1 MVDAVVESVG
11 AAPYPSILHVDLDAF
26 FAAVEVLSDP
36 SLAGKAV
43 IVGGTGG
50 RGVVAAAS
58 YEARAYGVHSAMPS
72 ARARR
77 LCPHAVFLAGRH
89 DVYAEYSRRLHAV
102 LTSFTPVVEG
112 ISLDEAFL
120 DVSSVRRLWGPG
132 PEIARRI
139 RARVH
144 DEVGLWAS
152 VGVATTKL
160 VAKLA
165 SEAAKPSASMDGPVP
180 GLGVKVV
187 EPAEE
192 LAFLHDHPVGALW
205 GVGPATRRRLE
216 RFGVRTVGDLAAL
229 PADTLVRALGEA
241 AGRALHDLAHNRDPR
256 PVVADREAKSV
267 GHEETYPQDHR
278 DPDVLR
284 REVVRLSDAVAS
296 RLRSSGLAGRTVTLK
311 VRFGDFRTI
320 TRSRTE
326 PEGVDTAPAVARVA
340 LELLG
345 GVEES
350 PGVGALGVRLLGV
363 SASNLVPA
371 RGRQLS
377 LDEVVAAGD
386 RDEGVA
392 RAVDEV
398 RRRFGERAV
407 GPGSLVGEKG
417 VEVRRRGDQQWGPG
431 V

>member
-1 MVDAVVESVG
+1 
-11 AAPYPSILHVDLDAF
+11 
-26 FAAVEVLSDP
+26 
-36 SLAGKAV
+36 
-43 IVGGTGG
+43 
-50 RGVVAAAS
+50 
-58 YEARAYGVHSAMPS
+58 MPS

-77 LCPHAVFLAGRH
+77 LCPHAVFLNGRH
-89 DVYAEYSRRLHAV
+89 DLYADYSLRLHAV
-102 LTSFTPVVEG
+102 LTSITPLVEG

-120 DVSSVRRLWGPG
+120 DVTSVRRLWGPG

-144 DEVGLWAS
+144 DEIGLWAS

-165 SEAAKPSASMDGPVP
+165 SEAAKPTASMAGPVP
-180 GLGVKVV
+180 GLGVRVV
-187 EPAEE
+187 MPDEE
-192 LAFLHDHPVGALW
+192 LAFLRAHPVGALW
-205 GVGPATRRRLE
+205 GVGPATRRRLD
-216 RFGVRTVGDLAAL
+216 RFGVRTVGDLATL
-229 PADTLVRALGEA
+229 PVDTLVGTLGPAL
-241 AGRALHDLAHNRDPR
+241 GRALHDLAHNRDAR

-267 GHEETYPQDHR
+267 GHEETYPRDHR
-278 DPDVLR
+278 DPDALR

-296 RLRSSGLAGRTVTLK
+296 RLRAAGLAGRTVTLK

-326 PEGVDTAPAVARVA
+326 PEGVDTRPAVAGAA
-340 LELLG
+340 LGLLAT
-345 GVEES
+345 VDVS
-350 PGVGALGVRLLGV
+350 PGVRLLGV

-377 LDEVVAAGD
+377 LDEVLAAGD

-392 RAVDEV
+392 RAVDRV

-407 GPGSLVGEKG
+407 GPASLVGETG
-417 VEVRRRGDQQWGPG
+417 VEIRRRGDQQWGPG

>member
-1 MVDAVVESVG
+1 MRESVEKPAG
-11 AAPYPSILHVDLDAF
+11 AEVRSILHVDLDAF

-36 SLAGKAV
+36 TLVGKAV

-58 YEARAYGVHSAMPS
+58 YEARAFGVHSAMPS

-77 LCPHAVFLAGRH
+77 LCPHAIFLGGRH
-89 DVYAEYSRRLHAV
+89 DTYAAYSRRLHEV

-120 DVSSVRRLWGPG
+120 DVSSVRRLWGSG
-132 PEIARRI
+132 PEIARLI

-152 VGVATTKL
+152 VGVASTKL
-160 VAKLA
+160 LAKLA
-165 SEAAKPSASMDGPVP
+165 SEAAKPTASRSGTVP
-180 GLGVKVV
+180 GPGVKVV

-192 LAFLHDHPVGALW
+192 LGFLHAHPVGALW
-205 GVGPATRRRLE
+205 GVGPATRARLE
-216 RFGVRTVGDLAAL
+216 RFGVRSVGDLAAL
-229 PADTLVRALGEA
+229 PLGTLVRALGA
-241 AGRALHDLAHNRDPR
+241 SSGRALHDLAHNRDAR

-267 GHEETYPQDHR
+267 GHEETYPRDHR

-296 RLRSSGLAGRTVTLK
+296 RLRSSGVAGRTVTLK

-326 PEGVDTAPAVARVA
+326 PDGVDTTPAVAAVA
-340 LELLG
+340 LDLLAA
-345 GVEES
+345 VEVS
-350 PGVGALGVRLLGV
+350 PGVRLLGVRLLGV

-371 RGRQLS
+371 RGRQIS
-377 LDEVVAAGD
+377 LDEVLAAGD
-386 RDEGVA
+386 RAEGVA